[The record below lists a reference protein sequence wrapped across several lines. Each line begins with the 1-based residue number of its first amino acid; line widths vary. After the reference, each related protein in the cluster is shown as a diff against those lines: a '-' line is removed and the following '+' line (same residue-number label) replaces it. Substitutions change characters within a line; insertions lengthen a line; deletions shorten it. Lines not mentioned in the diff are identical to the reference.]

1 MARALIPDRDDDD
14 LFGMLFICCGWI
26 AGGLDDQAF
35 LDRMAHD
42 GPVLFA
48 GVIDAHQPPP
58 MTAAERQADTTKLFR
73 LLGWSLLDNAPRP
86 ANGFRPQRRPLPG
99 RNEPCLCGSGE
110 KFKRCCAGL
119 VAGMPGFDPDLLGAL
134 IVGALPAAAQAAL
147 ATQRVPPQ
155 VVLGAAEYMLD
166 DDRATHA
173 RRLLEPWSELPAPWT
188 DDRADLLDRLG
199 DTYLDLGLPRKR
211 KQLANDM
218 VVKGG
223 PAVQSK
229 GWQRL
234 SLLAA
239 DAGDDKGAQQAFR
252 NAQRLQPDDPNV
264 ALLEVTTLMG
274 AGQHDT
280 ARERAS
286 FHTRRLKRLPPS
298 DGLAH
303 AIDVLEELTQPDSP
317 LVRRVR
323 DEGGMMPSAALG
335 ELTEWLAALPAPK
348 LRIDLPKAPATD
360 LEALRPNATLQRALL
375 RWHKVFDVELP
386 TMAWDDGGDDVDDDL
401 RRGLDIADWLPLLKK
416 TPLLADSFEVLD
428 GLVLLLQRLPL
439 DQSAR
444 ACAIALG
451 RALHLWQLIIQAQP
465 SARCEW
471 AWLENRPALR
481 LLVESVTLDSDAR
494 AEHSFDNLRHLVE
507 VLNPHDNHG
516 LRERLM
522 AVYLRRGDTAAAAA
536 LAARYPDDRV
546 GMVLLTA
553 RTRLAEGA
561 FEPAAALLQSALKAN
576 PHLQKTLLASRA
588 PRLPNVPSYA
598 LGSVEEARI
607 VVANQFDLW
616 RSDAA
621 VRLWLKKALDGL
633 IGPAVPGLFDGAARS
648 D

>member
-1 MARALIPDRDDDD
+1 MARELIPDREDEA
-14 LFGMLFICCGWI
+14 LFGMLFICCSWI
-26 AGGLDDQAF
+26 AGGLDDTAF
-35 LDRMAHD
+35 LDRMAQD
-42 GPVLFA
+42 GPLLFA
-48 GVIDAHQPPP
+48 SVLDAHKPPP
-58 MTAAERQADTTKLFR
+58 MTAAQRQADSAKLFR

-119 VAGMPGFDPDLLGAL
+119 VAGMPSFDPDLLGAL
-134 IVGALPAAAQAAL
+134 IVGELPAAAQAAL

-155 VVLGAAEYMLD
+155 VVLGAAEMMLD
-166 DDRATHA
+166 DDRAGHA

-211 KQLANDM
+211 KRLANDM

-286 FHTRRLKRLPPS
+286 FHIRRLKRLPPS

-303 AIDVLEELTQPDSP
+303 AIEVLEELTQPDSP
-317 LVRRVR
+317 LVRRVM
-323 DEGGMMPSAALG
+323 DEGGMMPSAALMDF
-335 ELTEWLAALPAPK
+335 TDWLASLPAPK
-348 LRIDLPKAPATD
+348 LRIELPDAAVAD
-360 LEALRPNATLQRALL
+360 LEALRPNATLQRALP
-375 RWHKVFDVELP
+375 RWRKVFDVELP
-386 TMAWDDGGDDVDDDL
+386 TMAWDDGGDDIADDL
-401 RRGLDIADWLPLLKK
+401 VRMLDTAQWLPLLKN
-416 TPLLADSFEVLD
+416 TPVLADSFEVLD
-428 GLVLLLQRLPL
+428 GLVLLLQQLPL

-444 ACAIALG
+444 ACATVLQ
-451 RALHLWQLIIQAQP
+451 RALDLWQLIIKAQP
-465 SARCEW
+465 GARCEW
-471 AWLENRPALR
+471 GWMENRPALR

-494 AEHSFDNLRHLVE
+494 AERSFDNLRHLVE

-546 GMVLLTA
+546 GMMLLTA

-561 FEPAAALLQSALKAN
+561 FEPAAALVQSAVKKN
-576 PHLQKTLLASRA
+576 PHLQKTLLAARA

-598 LGSVEEARI
+598 LGSAEEARI

-616 RSDAA
+616 RSDPA
-621 VRLWLKKALDGL
+621 VRLWLKKALDGP
-633 IGPAVPGLFDGAARS
+633 IGLAAPGLFDGAAPP
-648 D
+648 